1 MIKLISQLLN
11 VDKSIVKRIIERV
24 SSETVRQML
33 HYLVRLKKIH
43 SNHIFLDLV
52 DHNLSLGVIVAK
64 KGTSG
69 FV

>member
-33 HYLVRLKKIH
+33 HYLVLNHPMHFLYLLLLRLQMV
-43 SNHIFLDLV
+43 L
-52 DHNLSLGVIVAK
+52 
-64 KGTSG
+64 
-69 FV
+69 